1 VDLSVVVPRRRNQA
15 LHDRCIQRLAQGLSL
30 EGWSIE
36 AHVGGWPKPPYIND
50 FIPDIRARK
59 GEDTRIIE
67 VETEDTLNVD
77 IAQHH
82 AFQRYAAGSPG
93 TTFLLYLAREDGT
106 SRLIR

>member
-1 VDLSVVVPRRRNQA
+1 LSVVVPRRRNQG

-36 AHVGGWPKPPYIND
+36 AHVDGWLKPPYIYD

-59 GEDTRIIE
+59 GEATRIIE
-67 VETEDTLNVD
+67 VETEDTLSVD
-77 IAQHH
+77 VAQHR
-82 AFQRYAAGSPG
+82 AFQRYAAENPG
-93 TTFLLYLAREDGT
+93 TKFLLYLAREDGT